1 MLLLSTQSLSGYG
14 LHKIFSLAKEAGYD
28 ALDLSVDFDAFDTIN
43 ASYIDSLIQ
52 SSGVNVIS
60 LTAPERKLTKKHFDQ
75 ILTLASDLGIGIVN
89 VHPPHRLE
97 KERDWFGEYLK
108 VVTNKYPSITIN
120 IVNAPP
126 KTWLFIISEYGDARP
141 ETIKKIT
148 EHTALSIR
156 NVDPASGV
164 DLMKTFVLL
173 GSTMGLVYLG
183 DKTEEDAGLFPGE
196 GNMPLESL
204 LIKLSELEYDGHFA
218 LDVDPKYLESGDDE
232 QVIKRLIEA
241 KKFLAKYY
249 GKT

>member
-1 MLLLSTQSLSGYG
+1 M
-14 LHKIFSLAKEAGYD
+14 
-28 ALDLSVDFDAFDTIN
+28 N
-43 ASYIDSLIQ
+43 
-52 SSGVNVIS
+52 
-60 LTAPERKLTKKHFDQ
+60 TKY
-75 ILTLASDLGIGIVN
+75 S
-89 VHPPHRLE
+89 
-97 KERDWFGEYLK
+97 
-108 VVTNKYPSITIN
+108 SITIN

-148 EHTALSIR
+148 EHTSLSIR

-183 DKTEEDAGLFPGE
+183 DKTEEESGLFPGE

-204 LIKLSELEYDGHFA
+204 LIKLAEIEYDGHFA
-218 LDVDPKYLESGDDE
+218 LDVDSRYLEAGDDE
-232 QVIKRLIEA
+232 EVIRRLIEA